1 MPFIAADYVLS
12 KIIKRFEAIIMI
24 DEIFSKDWSWS
35 VDSTLAL
42 QDTTLR
48 MMNINK
54 DNGVSSIELREVWD
68 LDNEPNSLIKDFY
81 MKNDELKK
89 AEESVIVWEHK
100 TTI

>member
-1 MPFIAADYVLS
+1 MPFIAAEYSLS
-12 KIIKRFEAIIMI
+12 KILKRFEAIIMI
-24 DEIFSKDWSWS
+24 DEIFSKDRSWS

-42 QDTTLR
+42 QDNTLR

-54 DNGVSSIELREVWD
+54 DKGVSSIELREVWD

-89 AEESVIVWEHK
+89 AEESVSV
-100 TTI
+100 